1 MSGQYP
7 DQQRPSGVGYGGPPH
22 PEQSQATTVFVL
34 GLLGLLVFPL
44 LAPFAWTMGTR
55 ELAAIDAGR
64 RPPDNRHLAR
74 IGQILGIVMSSLL
87 ILFVVVIVALVV
99 VSL

>member
-7 DQQRPSGVGYGGPPH
+7 GQQYPSPVDHGAPGY
-22 PEQSQATTVFVL
+22 PEQSQSTVVFVL
-34 GLLGLLVFPL
+34 GLVGMLVFPL
-44 LAPFAWTMGTR
+44 LAPFAWAMGNR

-64 RPPDNRHLAR
+64 RPPDNRQLAR

-87 ILFVVVIVALVV
+87 ILFVVAVVALIV